1 MKITAV
7 VYEDI
12 PANRLIGLKGAG
24 NDPELD
30 DSKIYLKL
38 AGKDWIPDMV
48 STRDLKAGEEIT
60 VEIKGSPVW
69 RAELSKKTRPG
80 TLVSCDGEGKIGW
93 TNTQDHKFYC
103 GFSLEG
109 GEEGDVISFYRFKNG
124 VVGQALETMRDI
136 LNNGDMS

>member
-60 VEIKGSPVW
+60 VEIKGSPVGGRNYRKK
-69 RAELSKKTRPG
+69 RAQG
-80 TLVSCDGEGKIGW
+80 
-93 TNTQDHKFYC
+93 H
-103 GFSLEG
+103 
-109 GEEGDVISFYRFKNG
+109 
-124 VVGQALETMRDI
+124 
-136 LNNGDMS
+136 